1 MFDERSQYKSEGGSG
16 RNTDLSEAVSHLR
29 SLQETDPTQWKE
41 VLSYILQLILHKR
54 SAEEHTELVQLV
66 AERSQDMEVTPMA
79 ESMAEVIH
87 QQGVEQ
93 GLEQGQV
100 RAKREAIIT
109 FLQHRFTRIPEPLRN
124 TINATENIA
133 ELNTLFESALA
144 AQTLDDIDA
153 FAAEI
158 SRF

>member
-1 MFDERSQYKSEGGSG
+1 
-16 RNTDLSEAVSHLR
+16 
-29 SLQETDPTQWKE
+29 
-41 VLSYILQLILHKR
+41 
-54 SAEEHTELVQLV
+54 
-66 AERSQDMEVTPMA
+66 
-79 ESMAEVIH
+79 MAEVIH

-124 TINATENIA
+124 TINATENIF
-133 ELNTLFESALA
+133 EFNTLFESALA